1 VLLVDSNASVLNGL
15 ACLIAGEAPRLGL
28 AGVAR
33 NSAEA
38 LEMVRQ
44 VRPDVV
50 VLDVDLG
57 REDGL
62 DLLARLVDRAGVVV
76 LTCRDTP
83 AVRERALALGAIAF
97 IHKAEPAE
105 QLLAAIRLSGRVDAV
120 PGGGGGV

>member
-1 VLLVDSNASVLNGL
+1 
-15 ACLIAGEAPRLGL
+15 
-28 AGVAR
+28 
-33 NSAEA
+33 
-38 LEMVRQ
+38 MVRQ